1 MAITFKKA
9 TKTEAKL
16 RLALIGTSGSGKTFT
31 ALTFATAL
39 APTGKIAVIDT
50 ERGSASKYA
59 DKFSFDTLDLDTF
72 APAKYVEAI
81 AAAQAAGY
89 EVLVIDSLSH
99 AWSGKDGALE
109 MVDKAAKR
117 SQSGNSFT
125 AWRDVTPEHNR
136 MVDAIVGANMHVIV
150 TLRAKTEY
158 VMEANAHGKVTPR
171 KIGLAPVQRDGMEY
185 EFDVVGTMNDENTLV
200 ISKTRCSDLSGGV
213 YEKPNGKVTDALKA
227 WLTGAKPEPKATN
240 VLPQLNA
247 LTPLIALD
255 EITRIIEAKDF
266 VKTGDRIRELFTY
279 ACAEIKTR
287 RMDCEGKPAS
297 MKEAANSTDIMLARC
312 LEYDRLENEAQNSY
326 PNPPA

>member
-1 MAITFKKA
+1 MALTFKKA
-9 TKTEAKL
+9 TKNESKL

-39 APTGKIAVIDT
+39 APTGKVAVIDT

-59 DKFSFDTLDLDTF
+59 DKFNFDALDLDTF

-109 MVDKAAKR
+109 MVDRAAKR
-117 SQSGNSFT
+117 SNSNNTFT

-136 MVDAIVGANMHVIV
+136 MIDAIVGANMHVIV

-158 VMEANAHGKVTPR
+158 VMEQTPSGKLMPR

-185 EFDVVGTMNDENTLV
+185 EFDVVGTMNDDNTLV

-227 WLTGAKPEPKATN
+227 WLKGEKVEKKQP
-240 VLPQLNA
+240 A
-247 LTPLIALD
+247 LTPLTALD
-255 EITRIIEAKDF
+255 EITRIIEADNF
-266 VKTGDRIRELFTY
+266 VKPADRIRELFAY
-279 ACAEIKTR
+279 ACAEIKKR
-287 RMDCEGKPAS
+287 GMDCEGKPAS
-297 MKEAANSTDIMLARC
+297 MKEAAISTDIMLGRC
-312 LEYDRLENEAQNSY
+312 IDYDNKQAAADNDEQA
-326 PNPPA
+326 

>member
-1 MAITFKKA
+1 MALTFKKA
-9 TKTEAKL
+9 TKHESKL

-39 APTGKIAVIDT
+39 APTGKVAVIDT

-59 DKFSFDTLDLDTF
+59 DKFSFDALDLDTF

-109 MVDKAAKR
+109 MVDRAAKR
-117 SQSGNSFT
+117 SNSNNTFT

-136 MVDAIVGANMHVIV
+136 MIDAIVGANMHVIV

-158 VMEANAHGKVTPR
+158 VMEQTSSGKLMPR

-185 EFDVVGTMNDENTLV
+185 EFDVVGTMNDDNTLV

-213 YEKPNGKVTDALKA
+213 YEKPNGKVTDALKT
-227 WLTGAKPEPKATN
+227 WLTGAKPEPKTEQNKVSGVTWELALKSWQFQKERALKHGGLEVQIERCKPHADAAKSKDIQA
-240 VLPQLNA
+240 VLAAAECLGRVVDLA
-247 LTPLIALD
+247 IGTPAD
-255 EITRIIEAKDF
+255 DVIEA
-266 VKTGDRIRELFTY
+266 
-279 ACAEIKTR
+279 
-287 RMDCEGKPAS
+287 
-297 MKEAANSTDIMLARC
+297 
-312 LEYDRLENEAQNSY
+312 
-326 PNPPA
+326 

>member
-1 MAITFKKA
+1 M
-9 TKTEAKL
+9 
-16 RLALIGTSGSGKTFT
+16 ALIGTSGSGKTFT

-39 APTGKIAVIDT
+39 APTGKVAVIDT

-59 DKFSFDTLDLDTF
+59 DKFSFDALDLDTF

-117 SQSGNSFT
+117 SQSGNTYT

-136 MVDAIVGANMHVIV
+136 MVDAIVGANLHVIV

-158 VMEANAHGKVTPR
+158 VMEANEKGKMTPR
-171 KIGLAPVQRDGMEY
+171 KVGLAPVQRDGMEY

-213 YEKPNGKVTDALKA
+213 YEKPNGKVTNALKA
-227 WLTGAKPEPKATN
+227 WLTGAKPEPKVTKAF
-240 VLPQLNA
+240 
-247 LTPLIALD
+247 TPLTALD
-255 EITRIIEAKDF
+255 EITRIIEADSF
-266 VKTGDRIRELFTY
+266 VKPADRIRELFAY
-279 ACAEIKTR
+279 ACAEIKAR
-287 RMDCEGKPAS
+287 GMECEGKPNS
-297 MKEAANSTDIMLARC
+297 MKEAANSTDIMLGRC
-312 LEYDRLENEAQNSY
+312 LAHDRENQ
-326 PNPPA
+326 PAAA

>member
-1 MAITFKKA
+1 MALTFKKA

-59 DKFSFDTLDLDTF
+59 DKFSFDALDLDTF

-136 MVDAIVGANMHVIV
+136 MIDAIVGANMHVIV

-158 VMEANAHGKVTPR
+158 VMEANAHGKLTPR

-213 YEKPNGKVTDALKA
+213 YEKPNGKVTDALKT
-227 WLTGAKPEPKATN
+227 WLTGAKPEPKAAK
-240 VLPQLNA
+240 V
-247 LTPLIALD
+247 LTPLTALD

-266 VKTGDRIRELFTY
+266 VKTADRIRELFAY
-279 ACAEIKTR
+279 ACAEIKAR

-297 MKEAANSTDIMLARC
+297 MKEAAASTDIMLGRC
-312 LEYDRLENEAQNSY
+312 IEYDRLENEAQHSD
-326 PNPPA
+326 PEEPR

>member
-1 MAITFKKA
+1 MALTFKKA

-59 DKFSFDTLDLDTF
+59 DKFSFDALDLDTF

-136 MVDAIVGANMHVIV
+136 MIDAIVGANMHVIV

-158 VMEANAHGKVTPR
+158 VMEANSHGKLTPR

-213 YEKPNGKVTDALKA
+213 YEKPNGKVTDALKT
-227 WLTGAKPEPKATN
+227 WLTGAKPEPKAEQNKTN
-240 VLPQLNA
+240 VITWELALKSWQFQKERAIKHGGLDVQIERCKPHKDAATNKDIQAVLNA
-247 LTPLIALD
+247 
-255 EITRIIEAKDF
+255 
-266 VKTGDRIRELFTY
+266 
-279 ACAEIKTR
+279 AE
-287 RMDCEGKPAS
+287 CLGKVVDAAIGVPEPPEPADDS
-297 MKEAANSTDIMLARC
+297 FSNAAYMLK
-312 LEYDRLENEAQNSY
+312 
-326 PNPPA
+326 

>member
-1 MAITFKKA
+1 MALTFKKA

-59 DKFSFDTLDLDTF
+59 DKFSFDALDLDTF

-240 VLPQLNA
+240 VLTPPKPTL
-247 LTPLIALD
+247 LTALD
-255 EITRIIEAKDF
+255 EITRIIEANNF
-266 VKTGDRIRELFTY
+266 VAPADRIRELFGY

-297 MKEAANSTDIMLARC
+297 MKEAANSTDIMLVRC

>member
-1 MAITFKKA
+1 MALAFKKA

-59 DKFSFDTLDLDTF
+59 DKFSFDALDLDTF

-81 AAAQAAGY
+81 NTAQANGY

-117 SQSGNSFT
+117 SQSGNTYT

-136 MVDAIVGANMHVIV
+136 MVDAIVGANLHVIV

-158 VMEANAHGKVTPR
+158 VMEANEKGKMTPR

-185 EFDVVGTMNDENTLV
+185 EFDVVGTMNEDNTLV

-213 YEKPNGKVTDALKA
+213 YEKPNGKVTDALKT
-227 WLTGAKPEPKATN
+227 WLTGAKPEQKPSSAPDGATWELALASWKFQKERATKHGGLEVQIERCKPHADAAKTKDIAA
-240 VLPQLNA
+240 VLAAAECLGKVVDLA
-247 LTPLIALD
+247 IGTPDEATIA
-255 EITRIIEAKDF
+255 
-266 VKTGDRIRELFTY
+266 
-279 ACAEIKTR
+279 
-287 RMDCEGKPAS
+287 
-297 MKEAANSTDIMLARC
+297 
-312 LEYDRLENEAQNSY
+312 
-326 PNPPA
+326 

>member
-1 MAITFKKA
+1 MALTFKKA

-59 DKFSFDTLDLDTF
+59 DKFSFDALDLDTF

-227 WLTGAKPEPKATN
+227 WLTGAKPEPKTEQNKANGVTWELALKSWQFQKERALKHGGLEVQIERCKPHTDAAKN
-240 VLPQLNA
+240 KDVQAVLAAAECLGKVVDLA
-247 LTPLIALD
+247 IGTPPD
-255 EITRIIEAKDF
+255 DVIEA
-266 VKTGDRIRELFTY
+266 
-279 ACAEIKTR
+279 
-287 RMDCEGKPAS
+287 
-297 MKEAANSTDIMLARC
+297 
-312 LEYDRLENEAQNSY
+312 
-326 PNPPA
+326 

>member
-1 MAITFKKA
+1 MALTFKKA
-9 TKTEAKL
+9 TKNESKL

-39 APTGKIAVIDT
+39 APTGKVAVIDT

-59 DKFSFDTLDLDTF
+59 DKFNFDALDLDTF

-109 MVDKAAKR
+109 MVDRAAKR
-117 SQSGNSFT
+117 SNSNNTFT

-136 MVDAIVGANMHVIV
+136 MIDAIVGANMHVIV

-158 VMEANAHGKVTPR
+158 VMEQTPSGKLMPR

-185 EFDVVGTMNDENTLV
+185 EFDVVGTMNDDNTLV

-227 WLTGAKPEPKATN
+227 WLKGEKVEKKQP
-240 VLPQLNA
+240 A
-247 LTPLIALD
+247 LTPSNTNTATWELALASWKFQR
-255 EITRIIEAKDF
+255 ERATRHGGLESHIERCKPHADAAKNKDIQA
-266 VKTGDRIRELFTY
+266 VLTAAKCLGDVV
-279 ACAEIKTR
+279 
-287 RMDCEGKPAS
+287 D
-297 MKEAANSTDIMLARC
+297 LAIGTPT
-312 LEYDRLENEAQNSY
+312 EEVTKA
-326 PNPPA
+326 

>member
-1 MAITFKKA
+1 MALTFKKA
-9 TKTEAKL
+9 TKNESKL

-39 APTGKIAVIDT
+39 APTGKVAVIDT

-59 DKFSFDTLDLDTF
+59 DKFNFDALDLDTF

-109 MVDKAAKR
+109 MVDRAAKR
-117 SQSGNSFT
+117 SNSNNTFT

-136 MVDAIVGANMHVIV
+136 MIDAIVGANMHVIV

-158 VMEANAHGKVTPR
+158 VMEQTPSGKLMPR

-185 EFDVVGTMNDENTLV
+185 EFDVVGTMNDDNTLV

-213 YEKPNGKVTDALKA
+213 YEKPNGKVTDALKS
-227 WLTGAKPEPKATN
+227 WLRGEKVDKTPEQNKATN
-240 VLPQLNA
+240 TATWELALASWKFQKERATKHGGLESHIERCKPHADAAKNKDIQAVLAAAECLGKVVDLA
-247 LTPLIALD
+247 IGTPT
-255 EITRIIEAKDF
+255 EEVIEA
-266 VKTGDRIRELFTY
+266 
-279 ACAEIKTR
+279 
-287 RMDCEGKPAS
+287 
-297 MKEAANSTDIMLARC
+297 
-312 LEYDRLENEAQNSY
+312 
-326 PNPPA
+326 

>member
-1 MAITFKKA
+1 MALTFKKA

-59 DKFSFDTLDLDTF
+59 DKFSFDALDLDTF

-136 MVDAIVGANMHVIV
+136 MIDAIVGANMHVIV

-158 VMEANAHGKVTPR
+158 VMEANAHGKLTPR

-240 VLPQLNA
+240 VLISPKPTL
-247 LTPLIALD
+247 LTALD

-266 VKTGDRIRELFTY
+266 VKTGDRIRELFAY
-279 ACAEIKTR
+279 ACNEIKTR

-326 PNPPA
+326 PDATA

>member
-1 MAITFKKA
+1 MALAFKKA

-59 DKFSFDTLDLDTF
+59 DKFSFDALDLDTF

-136 MVDAIVGANMHVIV
+136 MIDAIVGANMHVIV

-158 VMEANAHGKVTPR
+158 VMEANAHGKLTPR

-227 WLTGAKPEPKATN
+227 WLTGAKPEPKADKKPDQKQSGGITWELALESWKFQKERALKHGGLEIQIERCKPHADAAKN
-240 VLPQLNA
+240 KDVQAVLAAAECLGKVVDLA
-247 LTPLIALD
+247 IGTPAD
-255 EITRIIEAKDF
+255 DVIEA
-266 VKTGDRIRELFTY
+266 
-279 ACAEIKTR
+279 
-287 RMDCEGKPAS
+287 
-297 MKEAANSTDIMLARC
+297 
-312 LEYDRLENEAQNSY
+312 
-326 PNPPA
+326 